1 MDIEFIGYVI
11 KLGNYYL
18 NGRIQN
24 SISIVKKPQQAEIYD
39 EDELD
44 IAERVASDLGGTIR
58 KIYVSDKEWWRW
70 TKILKKCQKS
80 LSLNF
85 GMILKIGRS

>member
-1 MDIEFIGYVI
+1 MTEVEFIGYVI

-24 SISIVKKPQQAEIYD
+24 PINIVKKPQQAEIYD
-39 EDELD
+39 ENELD

-58 KIYVSDKEWWRW
+58 KIYVSDKE
-70 TKILKKCQKS
+70 
-80 LSLNF
+80 
-85 GMILKIGRS
+85 

>member
-70 TKILKKCQKS
+70 TKILKKYQKS

-85 GMILKIGRS
+85 GMI

>member
-1 MDIEFIGYVI
+1 MTEVEFIGYVI

-24 SISIVKKPQQAEIYD
+24 SINIVKKPQQVEIYD
-39 EDELD
+39 ENELD

-58 KIYVSDKEWWRW
+58 KIYVSDKE
-70 TKILKKCQKS
+70 
-80 LSLNF
+80 
-85 GMILKIGRS
+85 

>member
-58 KIYVSDKEWWRW
+58 KIYVSDKE
-70 TKILKKCQKS
+70 
-80 LSLNF
+80 
-85 GMILKIGRS
+85 

>member
-11 KLGNYYL
+11 KFGNYYFG
-18 NGRIQN
+18 GRTQN
-24 SISIVKKPQQAEIYD
+24 SISVVKKSQNAEIYS

-58 KIYVSDKEWWRW
+58 KIYVANENS
-70 TKILKKCQKS
+70 I
-80 LSLNF
+80 
-85 GMILKIGRS
+85 